1 MTPSPAFKAR
11 LHEIIQEVMGEDDV
25 WKTCVNCKQ
34 FNEDKE
40 LCLVCNPP
48 SRPPARVIA
57 FGCPAFE
64 ESDAQSGPIVTPK
77 GSGSVPRT
85 INDLDDDIPF

>member
-64 ESDAQSGPIVTPK
+64 EADVQSGPIVTPK
-77 GSGSVPRT
+77 VSVPRT

>member
-1 MTPSPAFKAR
+1 MTPSQAFKAR
-11 LHEIIQEVMGEDDV
+11 LHEIIQEVMEEADV

-48 SRPPARVIA
+48 SRPPAH
-57 FGCPAFE
+57 
-64 ESDAQSGPIVTPK
+64 D
-77 GSGSVPRT
+77 
-85 INDLDDDIPF
+85 